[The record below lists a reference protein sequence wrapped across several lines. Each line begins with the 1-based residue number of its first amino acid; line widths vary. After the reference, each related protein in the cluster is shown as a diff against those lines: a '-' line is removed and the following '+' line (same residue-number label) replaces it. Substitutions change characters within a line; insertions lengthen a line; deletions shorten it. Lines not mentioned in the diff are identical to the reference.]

1 MSHVFS
7 HLKLRTRLLLVLA
20 SIVLIQAVISGSFT
34 LHYIKLV
41 LEERIGEQALQLS
54 RVVSE
59 LPQVRQ
65 GLVDKNPEVVQRFA
79 EMVREQTTA
88 RFIVVGD
95 RDGIRYSHPLPER
108 IGKKR
113 VGGDN
118 QRALEGES
126 YVSRAIG
133 SLGPS
138 LRGKSPVLDAQGNVI
153 GVTSV
158 GYMLDSVDST
168 IGSFQNSVLQIV
180 FISLVISI
188 LIAIWT
194 SRYFKRV
201 MFGLEPEEIAQM
213 FEERN
218 TTLQT
223 IREGIISIDAS
234 GAITTINKTAMN
246 TLGLDGADLRGQN
259 IRQVLPQSDMWQL
272 LQSDQA
278 EYDREILIN
287 GKSLIVNR
295 VPISVD
301 GEITGVVSSFRLKD
315 DIELLSRQLSHIE
328 QYADTLR
335 AQSHDFANKLHT
347 IAGLIQINATDQ
359 ALDLI
364 GQESKGIQELV
375 RLLTSSVSE
384 PVLAGCILG
393 KYNRAHELGL
403 ELELDSMSHMGLIP
417 DHIPV
422 EGLVSMVGNIID
434 NAFEAT
440 RLNILQNVD
449 LNNKIHLSLN
459 DFGDDLVFEITDN
472 GAGVAVDDQES
483 IFEKGISSK
492 PGFDHGYGLFL
503 VKTLVDNLGGQI
515 MVEPGEVSG
524 TRFVVYLPKRLP
536 DLAAVNGRE
545 QSHG

>member
-20 SIVLIQAVISGSFT
+20 SIVLIQALISGSFT

-59 LPQVRQ
+59 MPQIRQ
-65 GLVDKNPEVVQRFA
+65 GLVDQDPELVQHFA
-79 EMVREQTTA
+79 ELIRAQTTA

-126 YVSRAIG
+126 YVSRAVG

-138 LRGKSPVLDAQGNVI
+138 LRGKSPVLNLQGNII

-158 GYMLDSVDST
+158 GYMLDSVDKT
-168 IGSFQNSVLQIV
+168 IGRFQGSVLQIV
-180 FISLVISI
+180 LISLVISI
-188 LIAIWT
+188 LVAIWI
-194 SRYFKRV
+194 SSYFKRV

-246 TLGLDGADLRGQN
+246 TLGLGSADLRGQN

-278 EYDREILIN
+278 EYDREIMIN

-295 VPISVD
+295 VPITVD

-347 IAGLIQINATDQ
+347 IAGLIQINETDR
-359 ALDLI
+359 ALELI
-364 GQESKGIQELV
+364 GQESQGIQELV
-375 RLLTSSVSE
+375 RLLTSSVSD

-403 ELELDSMSHMGLIP
+403 ELDLDSMSHMGAIP

-440 RLNILQNVD
+440 RVNIRESNSP
-449 LNNKIHLSLN
+449 NNRIHMSLN
-459 DFGDDLVFEITDN
+459 DFGDDLVFEVTDN
-472 GAGVAVDDQES
+472 GAGVAVDDQEI

-492 PGFDHGYGLFL
+492 PGFDHGYGLYL
-503 VKTLVDNLGGQI
+503 VKTIVDNLGGQI
-515 MVEPGEVSG
+515 TVEPGEVSG
-524 TRFVVYLPKRLP
+524 TRFIVYLPKRPVATDSVINL
-536 DLAAVNGRE
+536 E
-545 QSHG
+545 HSHG

>member
-1 MSHVFS
+1 MNHVFS

-20 SIVLIQAVISGSFT
+20 SIVLIQALISGSFT
-34 LHYIKLV
+34 LHYIKVV

-59 LPQVRQ
+59 LPQIRQ
-65 GLVDKNPEVVQRFA
+65 GLVDQDAEVVQHFA
-79 EMVREQTTA
+79 ELIRAQTSA

-108 IGKKR
+108 IGKAR
-113 VGGDN
+113 IGGDN
-118 QRALEGES
+118 QRALAGES
-126 YVSRAIG
+126 YVSRAVG

-138 LRGKSPVLDAQGNVI
+138 LRGKSPVIDSDGNII

-158 GYMLDSVDST
+158 GYMLDNVDST
-168 IGSFQNSVLQIV
+168 IGSYQNSVLQIV

-201 MFGLEPEEIAQM
+201 MFGLEPEEIAQL

-223 IREGIISIDAS
+223 IREGIISIDAN
-234 GAITTINKTAMN
+234 GAITTINKTAVN
-246 TLGLDGADLRGQN
+246 TLELADTDLRGKN

-278 EYDREILIN
+278 EYDREVLIN

-315 DIELLSRQLSHIE
+315 EIELLSRQLSHIE

-347 IAGLIQINATDQ
+347 IAGLIQINASDQ

-375 RLLTSSVSE
+375 RLLTSSVTE

-403 ELELDSMSHMGLIP
+403 ELQLDSMSHMGAIP

-422 EGLVSMVGNIID
+422 EGLVSMIGNIID

-440 RLNILQNVD
+440 RANILHND
-449 LNNKIHLSLN
+449 DSENRIYLSLN

-472 GAGVAVDDQES
+472 GAGVPIAELEL

-492 PGFDHGYGLFL
+492 PGFEHGYGLYL
-503 VKTLVDNLGGQI
+503 VKSIVDNLGGQI
-515 MVEPGEVSG
+515 TVETAGNSG
-524 TRFVVYLPKRLP
+524 TRFIVYLPKQ
-536 DLAAVNGRE
+536 AATPTSPASTGAV
-545 QSHG
+545 HG